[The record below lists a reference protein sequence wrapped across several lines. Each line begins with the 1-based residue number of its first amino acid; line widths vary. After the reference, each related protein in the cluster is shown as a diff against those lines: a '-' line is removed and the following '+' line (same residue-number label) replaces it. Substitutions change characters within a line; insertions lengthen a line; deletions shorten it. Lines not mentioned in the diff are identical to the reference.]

1 MKAILTKI
9 DPPKIS
15 KHGGEY
21 TRVFFKSIPE
31 NKTYRLDVY
40 TNHTQSNRFLPFL
53 KSQAIFDGLE
63 IYKGNIINGCC
74 NFRYLGIKN
83 GI

>member
-9 DPPKIS
+9 NKPKMS
-15 KHGGEY
+15 RHGGEY

-40 TNHTQSNRFLPFL
+40 ANHTLSNRFIPFL
-53 KSQAIFDGLE
+53 KTQAMFDGLE
-63 IYKGNIINGCC
+63 IYKDDIINGCC
-74 NFRYLGIKN
+74 NFNFLGIKN